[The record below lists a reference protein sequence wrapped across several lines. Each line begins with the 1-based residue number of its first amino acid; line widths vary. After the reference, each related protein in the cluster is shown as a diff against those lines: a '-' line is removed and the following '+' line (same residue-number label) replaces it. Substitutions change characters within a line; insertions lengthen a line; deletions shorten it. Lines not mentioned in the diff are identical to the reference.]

1 MTREETIKEI
11 REARAAGQRSLMS
24 LQDAQR
30 TLKSAG
36 NWGVMDMLGGGLFS
50 GIMKHSKLNNANQQM
65 EQARNE
71 LQGFQKELRDIN
83 VPGGFRVDVS
93 DFLMFADFFFDGLIA
108 DWMVQSK
115 ISDAKSQVSE
125 AIEKIQKVL
134 NDLDIWERQIGG
146 L

>member
-24 LQDAQR
+24 LQDAQK

-50 GIMKHSKLNNANQQM
+50 GMMKHSKLNNANQQM

-71 LQGFQKELRDIN
+71 LQGFQKELRDID

-93 DFLMFADFFFDGLIA
+93 DFLVFADFFFDGLIA

-115 ISDAKSQVSE
+115 IGDAKSQVSE

-134 NDLDIWERQIGG
+134 NDLDTWERQIGG
-146 L
+146 R